1 MQVVKR
7 NGKREDY
14 NCKKIKK
21 AINFACEGLGVNPLE
36 LEAKFDEFLYD
47 GVTTKAIQDNLILH
61 AKNLASPLD
70 DEWLLVAGRLATM
83 DRWGIVGCY
92 DKSFSDYFKE
102 QRNNGEWSH
111 DNFDIYTEDE
121 IKLIGTYV
129 VKERDLQHTIASVE
143 TADSKYLAKNE
154 CIQMLFIG
162 NAMLYASVEKTP
174 QSRLLRVKEFYEE
187 LSNLDWSLASPQLMN
202 LRKGLNNASCFILSP
217 DDDLNSIFDA
227 VKDAAQISKN
237 GGGLGWWLGFIRA
250 KGSSLMGTE
259 GGSGGVLPQVKVLND
274 TLVYINQ
281 AGKRKGAGTVALP
294 IWHNDIMDF
303 FDIQTEVGDPRSKSF
318 DIQPQ
323 VCFTDLFMQKLE
335 DDPNQEWITVCPYEV
350 KEKLD
355 IILPN
360 MYNEDFVEAYAKIE
374 KAVEDGVLKV
384 FTKYKVIDLWRKY
397 LQVFF
402 EKGRPYATFVCKI
415 NRDNPNKHDGFI
427 YCGNLCVAPET
438 EILTRNGYQVISE
451 LEGQEVEVWN
461 GEEWSKTTVVK
472 TSPLESVVSVDTDD
486 GATIDCTKYHK
497 WYVVKRDKSG
507 KLRGM
512 IEKRTHE
519 LQAGDELIKS
529 EGYDTVLHGYAR
541 LDFPYESGFVT
552 GDGCE
557 RGRTDNK
564 GLELTLYK
572 QSNKFFLKD
581 VLKGYSSST
590 NLDGNMVFRWKYGTL
605 LGKYNIPDSS
615 FVLQDRLEW
624 LAGLL
629 DADGSALKDGESFVL
644 NTSKKDFAQKMK
656 LFLQEIG
663 VDCTCGLYSNSK
675 TTAFSKKTSNDYQEI
690 PREPLYVVRVHA
702 KGVTRLLDLGLS
714 CKRLDLVKSEKSRS
728 TSSKF
733 VKIVSVSDFG
743 RETPVF
749 CFTEPKRHMGM
760 FNGILTGQCQ
770 ESFSNTKPDVYH
782 HTCSLASLVVG
793 RIAVN
798 ELSDKASS
806 LTRLLNNGMM
816 ITKAPVVESE
826 NHLRDYRTIGVGI
839 QGLADILAREWKTYE
854 DLDFITEVC
863 ERIQYGCVRES
874 IQMAREYSPYPKFKG
889 SRWDVGDIFDEY
901 HKNSVC
907 HDLDWLELKQL
918 CKQHGIYNSQLTSP
932 APNTSTSLFM
942 MASAGFM
949 PHYAEYFYEDNK
961 DGKTPVSSMYGK
973 DNPIFYANSIGYF
986 KQYELTKAVGAGQKF
1001 VDTGISAEYVLDR
1014 NIHEVTAKDVSMLV
1028 KEAWKNGNKT
1038 VYYLRTIKVGEQLV
1052 KTDELCSSC
1061 SG

>member
-1 MQVVKR
+1 MKVIKR
-7 NGKREDY
+7 NGKAEEY

-21 AINFACEGLGVNPLE
+21 AINFACDGLSVNPLK
-36 LEAKFDEFLYD
+36 LEAKFDESLFD

-61 AKNLASPLD
+61 AKNLSTPTD
-70 DEWLLVAGRLATM
+70 DEWLLVSGRLATM

-92 DKSFSDYFKE
+92 DKPFINYFE
-102 QRNNGEWSH
+102 DQRNNGEWSH
-111 DNFDIYTEDE
+111 DNFDIYTKEE
-121 IKLIGTYV
+121 VELIGTFV

-143 TADSKYLAKNE
+143 TAESKYLAKNE

-202 LRKGLNNASCFILSP
+202 LRKGLNNASCFILAP

-227 VKDAAQISKN
+227 FKDAAQISKN
-237 GGGLGWWLGFIRA
+237 GGGLGWYLGFIRA
-250 KGSSLMGTE
+250 KGSSLMGTD

-323 VCFTDLFMQKLE
+323 ICFMDLFMQKLE
-335 DDPNQEWITVCPYEV
+335 DNPQQEWVTVCPHEV
-350 KEKLD
+350 KEKLG
-355 IILPN
+355 IVLPN
-360 MYNEDFVEAYAKIE
+360 MYNEDFVEAYSEIE
-374 KAVEDGVLKV
+374 KAVENGVLKV

-402 EKGRPYATFVCKI
+402 EKGRPYAGFMCKV

-427 YCGNLCVAPET
+427 YCLNLCV
-438 EILTRNGYQVISE
+438 
-451 LEGQEVEVWN
+451 
-461 GEEWSKTTVVK
+461 
-472 TSPLESVVSVDTDD
+472 
-486 GATIDCTKYHK
+486 
-497 WYVVKRDKSG
+497 
-507 KLRGM
+507 
-512 IEKRTHE
+512 
-519 LQAGDELIKS
+519 
-529 EGYDTVLHGYAR
+529 
-541 LDFPYESGFVT
+541 
-552 GDGCE
+552 
-557 RGRTDNK
+557 
-564 GLELTLYK
+564 
-572 QSNKFFLKD
+572 
-581 VLKGYSSST
+581 
-590 NLDGNMVFRWKYGTL
+590 
-605 LGKYNIPDSS
+605 
-615 FVLQDRLEW
+615 
-624 LAGLL
+624 
-629 DADGSALKDGESFVL
+629 
-644 NTSKKDFAQKMK
+644 
-656 LFLQEIG
+656 
-663 VDCTCGLYSNSK
+663 
-675 TTAFSKKTSNDYQEI
+675 
-690 PREPLYVVRVHA
+690 
-702 KGVTRLLDLGLS
+702 
-714 CKRLDLVKSEKSRS
+714 
-728 TSSKF
+728 
-733 VKIVSVSDFG
+733 
-743 RETPVF
+743 
-749 CFTEPKRHMGM
+749 
-760 FNGILTGQCQ
+760 

-793 RIAVN
+793 RIVVN
-798 ELSDKASS
+798 ELSNKASS

-839 QGLADILAREWKTYE
+839 QGLADILAREWKSYE

-874 IQMAREYSPYPKFKG
+874 IQMAKEYSPYPKFKG

-907 HDLDWLELKQL
+907 PDLDWLEQKQL
-918 CKQHGIYNSQLTSP
+918 CKQYGIYNSQLTSP

-973 DNPIFYANSIGYF
+973 YNPIFYANSVGYF
-986 KQYELTKAVGAGQKF
+986 KQHELTKAVGAGQKF

-1028 KEAWKNGNKT
+1028 KEAWKNGTKA

>member
-1 MQVVKR
+1 MKVIKR
-7 NGKREDY
+7 NGKAEEY

-21 AINFACEGLGVNPLE
+21 AINFACDGLSVNPLK
-36 LEAKFDEFLYD
+36 LEAKFDESLFD

-61 AKNLASPLD
+61 AKNLSTPTD
-70 DEWLLVAGRLATM
+70 DEWLLVSGRLATM

-92 DKSFSDYFKE
+92 DKPFINYFEE

-111 DNFDIYTEDE
+111 DNFDIYTKEE
-121 IKLIGTYV
+121 VELIGTFF

-143 TADSKYLAKNE
+143 TAESKYLAKNE

-162 NAMLYASVEKTP
+162 NAMLYASVEKTS
-174 QSRLLRVKEFYEE
+174 QARLLRVKEFYEE

-202 LRKGLNNASCFILSP
+202 LRKGLNNASCFILAP

-227 VKDAAQISKN
+227 FKDAAQISKN
-237 GGGLGWWLGFIRA
+237 GGGLGWYLGFIRA
-250 KGSSLMGTE
+250 KGSSLMGTD

-323 VCFTDLFMQKLE
+323 VCFMDLFMQKLE
-335 DDPNQEWITVCPYEV
+335 DNPQQEWITVCPHEV
-350 KEKLD
+350 KEKLG
-355 IILPN
+355 ITLPN
-360 MYNEDFVEAYAKIE
+360 MYNEDFVEAYSEIE

-402 EKGRPYATFVCKI
+402 EKGRPYAGFMCKV

-427 YCGNLCVAPET
+427 YCLNLCV
-438 EILTRNGYQVISE
+438 
-451 LEGQEVEVWN
+451 
-461 GEEWSKTTVVK
+461 
-472 TSPLESVVSVDTDD
+472 
-486 GATIDCTKYHK
+486 
-497 WYVVKRDKSG
+497 
-507 KLRGM
+507 
-512 IEKRTHE
+512 
-519 LQAGDELIKS
+519 
-529 EGYDTVLHGYAR
+529 
-541 LDFPYESGFVT
+541 
-552 GDGCE
+552 
-557 RGRTDNK
+557 
-564 GLELTLYK
+564 
-572 QSNKFFLKD
+572 
-581 VLKGYSSST
+581 
-590 NLDGNMVFRWKYGTL
+590 
-605 LGKYNIPDSS
+605 
-615 FVLQDRLEW
+615 
-624 LAGLL
+624 
-629 DADGSALKDGESFVL
+629 
-644 NTSKKDFAQKMK
+644 
-656 LFLQEIG
+656 
-663 VDCTCGLYSNSK
+663 
-675 TTAFSKKTSNDYQEI
+675 
-690 PREPLYVVRVHA
+690 
-702 KGVTRLLDLGLS
+702 
-714 CKRLDLVKSEKSRS
+714 
-728 TSSKF
+728 
-733 VKIVSVSDFG
+733 
-743 RETPVF
+743 
-749 CFTEPKRHMGM
+749 
-760 FNGILTGQCQ
+760 

-798 ELSDKASS
+798 ELSNKASS

-839 QGLADILAREWKTYE
+839 QGLADILAREWKSYE

-874 IQMAREYSPYPKFKG
+874 IQMAKEYSPYPKFKG

-901 HKNSVC
+901 HKNSIC
-907 HDLDWLELKQL
+907 PDLDWLEQKQL
-918 CKQHGIYNSQLTSP
+918 CKQYGIYNSQLTSP

-973 DNPIFYANSIGYF
+973 DNPIFYANSVGYF
-986 KQYELTKAVGAGQKF
+986 KQHELTKAVGAGQKF

-1028 KEAWKNGNKT
+1028 KEAWKNSTKA

>member
-1 MQVVKR
+1 MKVIKR
-7 NGKREDY
+7 NGKAEEY

-21 AINFACEGLGVNPLE
+21 AINFACDGLSVNPLK
-36 LEAKFDEFLYD
+36 LEAKFDESLFD

-61 AKNLASPLD
+61 AKNLSTPTD
-70 DEWLLVAGRLATM
+70 DEWLLVSGRLATM

-92 DKSFSDYFKE
+92 DKPFINYFEE

-111 DNFDIYTEDE
+111 DNFDTYTKEE
-121 IKLIGTYV
+121 VELIGTFV

-143 TADSKYLAKNE
+143 TAESKYLAKNE

-174 QSRLLRVKEFYEE
+174 QARLLRVKEFYEE

-202 LRKGLNNASCFILSP
+202 LRKGLNNASCFILAP
-217 DDDLNSIFDA
+217 DDDLNSIYDA
-227 VKDAAQISKN
+227 FKDAAQISKN
-237 GGGLGWWLGFIRA
+237 GGGLGWYLGFIRA
-250 KGSSLMGTE
+250 KGSSLMGTD

-323 VCFTDLFMQKLE
+323 VCFIDLFMQKLE
-335 DDPNQEWITVCPYEV
+335 DNPQQEWITVCPHEV
-350 KEKLD
+350 KEKLG
-355 IILPN
+355 IVLPN
-360 MYNEDFVEAYAKIE
+360 MYNEDFVEAYSEIE
-374 KAVEDGVLKV
+374 KAVEGGVLKV

-402 EKGRPYATFVCKI
+402 EKGRPYAGFMCKV

-427 YCGNLCVAPET
+427 YCLNLCV
-438 EILTRNGYQVISE
+438 
-451 LEGQEVEVWN
+451 
-461 GEEWSKTTVVK
+461 
-472 TSPLESVVSVDTDD
+472 
-486 GATIDCTKYHK
+486 
-497 WYVVKRDKSG
+497 
-507 KLRGM
+507 
-512 IEKRTHE
+512 
-519 LQAGDELIKS
+519 
-529 EGYDTVLHGYAR
+529 
-541 LDFPYESGFVT
+541 
-552 GDGCE
+552 
-557 RGRTDNK
+557 
-564 GLELTLYK
+564 
-572 QSNKFFLKD
+572 
-581 VLKGYSSST
+581 
-590 NLDGNMVFRWKYGTL
+590 
-605 LGKYNIPDSS
+605 
-615 FVLQDRLEW
+615 
-624 LAGLL
+624 
-629 DADGSALKDGESFVL
+629 
-644 NTSKKDFAQKMK
+644 
-656 LFLQEIG
+656 
-663 VDCTCGLYSNSK
+663 
-675 TTAFSKKTSNDYQEI
+675 
-690 PREPLYVVRVHA
+690 
-702 KGVTRLLDLGLS
+702 
-714 CKRLDLVKSEKSRS
+714 
-728 TSSKF
+728 
-733 VKIVSVSDFG
+733 
-743 RETPVF
+743 
-749 CFTEPKRHMGM
+749 
-760 FNGILTGQCQ
+760 

-798 ELSDKASS
+798 ELSNKASS

-839 QGLADILAREWKTYE
+839 QGLADILAREWKSYE

-874 IQMAREYSPYPKFKG
+874 IQMAKEYSPYPKFKG

-907 HDLDWLELKQL
+907 PDLDWLEQKQL
-918 CKQHGIYNSQLTSP
+918 CKQYGIYNSQLTSP

-973 DNPIFYANSIGYF
+973 DNPIFYANSVGYF
-986 KQYELTKAVGAGQKF
+986 KQHELTKVVGAGQKF

-1028 KEAWKNGNKT
+1028 KEAWKNGTKA

>member
-1 MQVVKR
+1 MKVIKR
-7 NGKREDY
+7 NGKAEEY

-21 AINFACEGLGVNPLE
+21 AINFACDGLSVNPLK
-36 LEAKFDEFLYD
+36 LEAKFDESLFD

-61 AKNLASPLD
+61 AKNLSTPMD
-70 DEWLLVAGRLATM
+70 DEWLLVSGRLATM

-92 DKSFSDYFKE
+92 DKPFINYFE
-102 QRNNGEWSH
+102 DQRNNGEWSH
-111 DNFDIYTEDE
+111 DNFDIYTKEE
-121 IKLIGTYV
+121 VELIGTFV

-143 TADSKYLAKNE
+143 TAESKYLAKNE

-174 QSRLLRVKEFYEE
+174 QARLLRVKEFYEE

-202 LRKGLNNASCFILSP
+202 LRKGLNNASCFILAP

-227 VKDAAQISKN
+227 FKDAAQISKN
-237 GGGLGWWLGFIRA
+237 GGGLGWYLGFIRA
-250 KGSSLMGTE
+250 KGSSLMGTD

-323 VCFTDLFMQKLE
+323 VCFMDLFMQKLE
-335 DDPNQEWITVCPYEV
+335 DNPQQEWITVCPHEV
-350 KEKLD
+350 KEKLG
-355 IILPN
+355 IVLPN
-360 MYNEDFVEAYAKIE
+360 MYNEDFVEAYSEIE
-374 KAVEDGVLKV
+374 KAVEGGVLKV

-402 EKGRPYATFVCKI
+402 EKGRPYAGFMCKV

-427 YCGNLCVAPET
+427 YCLNLCV
-438 EILTRNGYQVISE
+438 
-451 LEGQEVEVWN
+451 
-461 GEEWSKTTVVK
+461 
-472 TSPLESVVSVDTDD
+472 
-486 GATIDCTKYHK
+486 
-497 WYVVKRDKSG
+497 
-507 KLRGM
+507 
-512 IEKRTHE
+512 
-519 LQAGDELIKS
+519 
-529 EGYDTVLHGYAR
+529 
-541 LDFPYESGFVT
+541 
-552 GDGCE
+552 
-557 RGRTDNK
+557 
-564 GLELTLYK
+564 
-572 QSNKFFLKD
+572 
-581 VLKGYSSST
+581 
-590 NLDGNMVFRWKYGTL
+590 
-605 LGKYNIPDSS
+605 
-615 FVLQDRLEW
+615 
-624 LAGLL
+624 
-629 DADGSALKDGESFVL
+629 
-644 NTSKKDFAQKMK
+644 
-656 LFLQEIG
+656 
-663 VDCTCGLYSNSK
+663 
-675 TTAFSKKTSNDYQEI
+675 
-690 PREPLYVVRVHA
+690 
-702 KGVTRLLDLGLS
+702 
-714 CKRLDLVKSEKSRS
+714 
-728 TSSKF
+728 
-733 VKIVSVSDFG
+733 
-743 RETPVF
+743 
-749 CFTEPKRHMGM
+749 
-760 FNGILTGQCQ
+760 

-798 ELSDKASS
+798 ELSNKASS

-839 QGLADILAREWKTYE
+839 QGLADILAREWKSYE

-874 IQMAREYSPYPKFKG
+874 IQMAKEYSPYPKFKG

-901 HKNSVC
+901 HKNSIC
-907 HDLDWLELKQL
+907 PDLDWLEQKQL
-918 CKQHGIYNSQLTSP
+918 CKQYGIYNSQLTSP
-932 APNTSTSLFM
+932 APNTRTSLFM

-986 KQYELTKAVGAGQKF
+986 KQHKLTKAVGAGQKF

-1028 KEAWKNGNKT
+1028 KEAWKNSTKA

>member
-1 MQVVKR
+1 MKVIKR
-7 NGKREDY
+7 NGKAEEY

-21 AINFACEGLGVNPLE
+21 AINFACEGLSVNPLK
-36 LEAKFDEFLYD
+36 LEAKFDESLFD

-61 AKNLASPLD
+61 AKNLSTPTD
-70 DEWLLVAGRLATM
+70 DEWLLVSGRLATM
-83 DRWGIVGCY
+83 DGWGIVGCY
-92 DKSFSDYFKE
+92 DKPFINYFEE

-111 DNFDIYTEDE
+111 KNFDIYTKEE
-121 IKLIGTYV
+121 VELIGTFI

-143 TADSKYLAKNE
+143 TAESKYLAKNE

-187 LSNLDWSLASPQLMN
+187 LSNLEWSLASPQLMN
-202 LRKGLNNASCFILSP
+202 LRKGLNNASCFILAP
-217 DDDLNSIFDA
+217 DDDLNSIYDA
-227 VKDAAQISKN
+227 FKDAAQISKN
-237 GGGLGWWLGFIRA
+237 GGGLGWYLGFIRA
-250 KGSSLMGTE
+250 KGSSLMGTD

-335 DDPNQEWITVCPYEV
+335 DNPQQEWITVCPHEV
-350 KEKLD
+350 KEKLG
-355 IILPN
+355 IVLPN
-360 MYNEDFVEAYAKIE
+360 MYNEDFVEAYSGIE

-402 EKGRPYATFVCKI
+402 EKGRPYAGFMCKV

-427 YCGNLCVAPET
+427 YCLNLCV
-438 EILTRNGYQVISE
+438 
-451 LEGQEVEVWN
+451 
-461 GEEWSKTTVVK
+461 
-472 TSPLESVVSVDTDD
+472 
-486 GATIDCTKYHK
+486 
-497 WYVVKRDKSG
+497 
-507 KLRGM
+507 
-512 IEKRTHE
+512 
-519 LQAGDELIKS
+519 
-529 EGYDTVLHGYAR
+529 
-541 LDFPYESGFVT
+541 
-552 GDGCE
+552 
-557 RGRTDNK
+557 
-564 GLELTLYK
+564 
-572 QSNKFFLKD
+572 
-581 VLKGYSSST
+581 
-590 NLDGNMVFRWKYGTL
+590 
-605 LGKYNIPDSS
+605 
-615 FVLQDRLEW
+615 
-624 LAGLL
+624 
-629 DADGSALKDGESFVL
+629 
-644 NTSKKDFAQKMK
+644 
-656 LFLQEIG
+656 
-663 VDCTCGLYSNSK
+663 
-675 TTAFSKKTSNDYQEI
+675 
-690 PREPLYVVRVHA
+690 
-702 KGVTRLLDLGLS
+702 
-714 CKRLDLVKSEKSRS
+714 
-728 TSSKF
+728 
-733 VKIVSVSDFG
+733 
-743 RETPVF
+743 
-749 CFTEPKRHMGM
+749 
-760 FNGILTGQCQ
+760 

-798 ELSDKASS
+798 ELSNKASS
-806 LTRLLNNGMM
+806 LARLLNNGMM

-839 QGLADILAREWKTYE
+839 QGLADILAREWKSYE

-874 IQMAREYSPYPKFKG
+874 IQMAKEYSPYPKFKG

-907 HDLDWLELKQL
+907 PDLDWLEQKQL
-918 CKQHGIYNSQLTSP
+918 CKQYGIYNSQLTSP

-973 DNPIFYANSIGYF
+973 DNPIFYANSVGYF
-986 KQYELTKAVGAGQKF
+986 KQHELTKAVGAGQKF

-1028 KEAWKNGNKT
+1028 KEAWKNGTKA

>member
-1 MQVVKR
+1 MKVIKR
-7 NGKREDY
+7 NGKAEEY

-21 AINFACEGLGVNPLE
+21 AINFACDGLSVNPLK
-36 LEAKFDEFLYD
+36 LEAKFDESLFD

-61 AKNLASPLD
+61 AKNLSTPTD
-70 DEWLLVAGRLATM
+70 DEWLLVSGRLATM

-92 DKSFSDYFKE
+92 DKPFINYFEK

-111 DNFDIYTEDE
+111 DNFDIYTKEE
-121 IKLIGTYV
+121 VEFIGTFV

-143 TADSKYLAKNE
+143 TAESKYLAKNE

-174 QSRLLRVKEFYEE
+174 QARLLRVKEFYEE
-187 LSNLDWSLASPQLMN
+187 LSNLEWSLASPQLMN
-202 LRKGLNNASCFILSP
+202 LRKGLNNASCFILAP
-217 DDDLNSIFDA
+217 DDDLNSIYDA
-227 VKDAAQISKN
+227 FKDAAQISKN
-237 GGGLGWWLGFIRA
+237 GGGLGWYLGFIRA
-250 KGSSLMGTE
+250 KGSSLMGTD

-335 DDPNQEWITVCPYEV
+335 DNPQQEWITVCPYEV
-350 KEKLD
+350 KENLD
-355 IILPN
+355 IVLPN
-360 MYNEDFVEAYAKIE
+360 MYNEDFVEAYGKIE
-374 KAVEDGVLKV
+374 KAVEDGILKV

-402 EKGRPYATFVCKI
+402 EKGRPYAGFICKV

-427 YCGNLCVAPET
+427 YCLNLCV
-438 EILTRNGYQVISE
+438 
-451 LEGQEVEVWN
+451 
-461 GEEWSKTTVVK
+461 
-472 TSPLESVVSVDTDD
+472 
-486 GATIDCTKYHK
+486 
-497 WYVVKRDKSG
+497 
-507 KLRGM
+507 
-512 IEKRTHE
+512 
-519 LQAGDELIKS
+519 
-529 EGYDTVLHGYAR
+529 
-541 LDFPYESGFVT
+541 
-552 GDGCE
+552 
-557 RGRTDNK
+557 
-564 GLELTLYK
+564 
-572 QSNKFFLKD
+572 
-581 VLKGYSSST
+581 
-590 NLDGNMVFRWKYGTL
+590 
-605 LGKYNIPDSS
+605 
-615 FVLQDRLEW
+615 
-624 LAGLL
+624 
-629 DADGSALKDGESFVL
+629 
-644 NTSKKDFAQKMK
+644 
-656 LFLQEIG
+656 
-663 VDCTCGLYSNSK
+663 
-675 TTAFSKKTSNDYQEI
+675 
-690 PREPLYVVRVHA
+690 
-702 KGVTRLLDLGLS
+702 
-714 CKRLDLVKSEKSRS
+714 
-728 TSSKF
+728 
-733 VKIVSVSDFG
+733 
-743 RETPVF
+743 
-749 CFTEPKRHMGM
+749 
-760 FNGILTGQCQ
+760 

-798 ELSDKASS
+798 ELSNKTSS

-839 QGLADILAREWKTYE
+839 QGLADILAREWKSYE

-874 IQMAREYSPYPKFKG
+874 IQMAKEYSPYPKFKG

-907 HDLDWLELKQL
+907 PDLDWLEQKQL
-918 CKQHGIYNSQLTSP
+918 CKQSGIYNSQLTSP

-973 DNPIFYANSIGYF
+973 DNPIFYANSVGYF
-986 KQYELTKAVGAGQKF
+986 KQHELTKAVGAGQKF

-1014 NIHEVTAKDVSMLV
+1014 NLHNVTAKDVSMLV
-1028 KEAWKNGNKT
+1028 KQAWKNGNKA
-1038 VYYLRTIKVGEQLV
+1038 VYYLRTVKLGEQLV

-1061 SG
+1061 AG

>member
-1 MQVVKR
+1 MKVIKR
-7 NGKREDY
+7 NGKAEEY

-21 AINFACEGLGVNPLE
+21 AINFACDGLSVNPLK
-36 LEAKFDEFLYD
+36 LEARFDESLFD

-61 AKNLASPLD
+61 AKNLSTPTD
-70 DEWLLVAGRLATM
+70 DGWLLVSGRLATM

-92 DKSFSDYFKE
+92 DKPFINYFEE

-111 DNFDIYTEDE
+111 DNFDIYTKEE
-121 IKLIGTYV
+121 VELIGTFV

-143 TADSKYLAKNE
+143 TAESKYLAKNE

-174 QSRLLRVKEFYEE
+174 QARLLRVKEFYEE

-202 LRKGLNNASCFILSP
+202 LRKGLNNASCFILAP

-227 VKDAAQISKN
+227 FKDAAQISKN
-237 GGGLGWWLGFIRA
+237 GGGLGWYLGFIRA
-250 KGSSLMGTE
+250 KGSSLMGTD

-323 VCFTDLFMQKLE
+323 VCFNDLFMQKLE
-335 DDPNQEWITVCPYEV
+335 DDPQQEWITVCPHEV
-350 KEKLD
+350 KEKLG
-355 IILPN
+355 IVLPN
-360 MYNEDFVEAYAKIE
+360 MYNEDFVEAYSEIE

-402 EKGRPYATFVCKI
+402 EKGRPYAGFMCKV

-427 YCGNLCVAPET
+427 YCLNLCV
-438 EILTRNGYQVISE
+438 
-451 LEGQEVEVWN
+451 
-461 GEEWSKTTVVK
+461 
-472 TSPLESVVSVDTDD
+472 
-486 GATIDCTKYHK
+486 
-497 WYVVKRDKSG
+497 
-507 KLRGM
+507 
-512 IEKRTHE
+512 
-519 LQAGDELIKS
+519 
-529 EGYDTVLHGYAR
+529 
-541 LDFPYESGFVT
+541 
-552 GDGCE
+552 
-557 RGRTDNK
+557 
-564 GLELTLYK
+564 
-572 QSNKFFLKD
+572 
-581 VLKGYSSST
+581 
-590 NLDGNMVFRWKYGTL
+590 
-605 LGKYNIPDSS
+605 
-615 FVLQDRLEW
+615 
-624 LAGLL
+624 
-629 DADGSALKDGESFVL
+629 
-644 NTSKKDFAQKMK
+644 
-656 LFLQEIG
+656 
-663 VDCTCGLYSNSK
+663 
-675 TTAFSKKTSNDYQEI
+675 
-690 PREPLYVVRVHA
+690 
-702 KGVTRLLDLGLS
+702 
-714 CKRLDLVKSEKSRS
+714 
-728 TSSKF
+728 
-733 VKIVSVSDFG
+733 
-743 RETPVF
+743 
-749 CFTEPKRHMGM
+749 
-760 FNGILTGQCQ
+760 

-798 ELSDKASS
+798 ELSNKASS

-839 QGLADILAREWKTYE
+839 QGLADILAREWKYYE

-874 IQMAREYSPYPKFKG
+874 IQMAKEYSPYPKFKG

-907 HDLDWLELKQL
+907 PDLDWLEQKQL
-918 CKQHGIYNSQLTSP
+918 CKQYGIYNSQLTSP

-973 DNPIFYANSIGYF
+973 DNPIFYANSVGYF
-986 KQYELTKAVGAGQKF
+986 KQHELTKAVGAGQKF

-1028 KEAWKNGNKT
+1028 KEAWKNGTKA

>member
-1 MQVVKR
+1 MKVIKR
-7 NGKREDY
+7 NGKAEEY

-21 AINFACEGLGVNPLE
+21 AINFACDGLSVNPLK
-36 LEAKFDEFLYD
+36 LEAKFDESLFD

-61 AKNLASPLD
+61 AKNLSTPTD
-70 DEWLLVAGRLATM
+70 DEWLLVSGRLATM

-92 DKSFSDYFKE
+92 DKPFINYFEE
-102 QRNNGEWSH
+102 QRNNCEWSH
-111 DNFDIYTEDE
+111 DNFDIYTKEE
-121 IKLIGTYV
+121 VELIGTFV

-143 TADSKYLAKNE
+143 TAESKYLAKNE

-162 NAMLYASVEKTP
+162 NAMLYASVEKTS
-174 QSRLLRVKEFYEE
+174 QARLLRVKEFYEE

-202 LRKGLNNASCFILSP
+202 LRKGLNNASCFILAP

-227 VKDAAQISKN
+227 FKDAAQISKN
-237 GGGLGWWLGFIRA
+237 GGGLGWYLGFIRA
-250 KGSSLMGTE
+250 KGSSLMGTD

-323 VCFTDLFMQKLE
+323 VCFNDLFMQKLE
-335 DDPNQEWITVCPYEV
+335 DNPQQEWITVCPHEV
-350 KEKLD
+350 KEKLG
-355 IILPN
+355 IVLPN
-360 MYNEDFVEAYAKIE
+360 MYNEDFVEAYSEIE
-374 KAVEDGVLKV
+374 KAVEGGVLKV

-402 EKGRPYATFVCKI
+402 EKGRPYAGFMCKV

-427 YCGNLCVAPET
+427 YCLNLCV
-438 EILTRNGYQVISE
+438 
-451 LEGQEVEVWN
+451 
-461 GEEWSKTTVVK
+461 
-472 TSPLESVVSVDTDD
+472 
-486 GATIDCTKYHK
+486 
-497 WYVVKRDKSG
+497 
-507 KLRGM
+507 
-512 IEKRTHE
+512 
-519 LQAGDELIKS
+519 
-529 EGYDTVLHGYAR
+529 
-541 LDFPYESGFVT
+541 
-552 GDGCE
+552 
-557 RGRTDNK
+557 
-564 GLELTLYK
+564 
-572 QSNKFFLKD
+572 
-581 VLKGYSSST
+581 
-590 NLDGNMVFRWKYGTL
+590 
-605 LGKYNIPDSS
+605 
-615 FVLQDRLEW
+615 
-624 LAGLL
+624 
-629 DADGSALKDGESFVL
+629 
-644 NTSKKDFAQKMK
+644 
-656 LFLQEIG
+656 
-663 VDCTCGLYSNSK
+663 
-675 TTAFSKKTSNDYQEI
+675 
-690 PREPLYVVRVHA
+690 
-702 KGVTRLLDLGLS
+702 
-714 CKRLDLVKSEKSRS
+714 
-728 TSSKF
+728 
-733 VKIVSVSDFG
+733 
-743 RETPVF
+743 
-749 CFTEPKRHMGM
+749 
-760 FNGILTGQCQ
+760 

-798 ELSDKASS
+798 ELSNKASS

-839 QGLADILAREWKTYE
+839 QGLADILAREWKSYE

-874 IQMAREYSPYPKFKG
+874 IQMAKEYSPYPKFKG

-907 HDLDWLELKQL
+907 PDLDWLEQKQL
-918 CKQHGIYNSQLTSP
+918 CKQYGIYNSQLTSP

-973 DNPIFYANSIGYF
+973 DNPIFYANSVGYF
-986 KQYELTKAVGAGQKF
+986 KQHELTKAVGAGQKF

-1028 KEAWKNGNKT
+1028 KEAWKNGTKA

>member
-1 MQVVKR
+1 MKVIKR
-7 NGKREDY
+7 NGKAEEY

-21 AINFACEGLGVNPLE
+21 AINFACDGLSVNPLK
-36 LEAKFDEFLYD
+36 LEAKFDESLFD

-61 AKNLASPLD
+61 AKNLSTPTD
-70 DEWLLVAGRLATM
+70 DEWLLVSGRLATM

-92 DKSFSDYFKE
+92 DKPFINYFEE

-111 DNFDIYTEDE
+111 DNFDIYTKEE
-121 IKLIGTYV
+121 VELIGTFF

-143 TADSKYLAKNE
+143 TAESKYLAKNE

-174 QSRLLRVKEFYEE
+174 QARLLRVKEFYEE

-202 LRKGLNNASCFILSP
+202 LRKGLNNASCFILAP

-227 VKDAAQISKN
+227 FKDAAQISKN
-237 GGGLGWWLGFIRA
+237 GGGLGWYLGFIRA
-250 KGSSLMGTE
+250 KGSSLMGTD

-323 VCFTDLFMQKLE
+323 VCFMDLFMQKLE
-335 DDPNQEWITVCPYEV
+335 DNPQQEWITVCPHEV
-350 KEKLD
+350 KEKLG
-355 IILPN
+355 ITLPN
-360 MYNEDFVEAYAKIE
+360 MYNEDFVEAYSEIE

-402 EKGRPYATFVCKI
+402 EKGRPYAGFMCKV

-427 YCGNLCVAPET
+427 YCLNLCV
-438 EILTRNGYQVISE
+438 
-451 LEGQEVEVWN
+451 
-461 GEEWSKTTVVK
+461 
-472 TSPLESVVSVDTDD
+472 
-486 GATIDCTKYHK
+486 
-497 WYVVKRDKSG
+497 
-507 KLRGM
+507 
-512 IEKRTHE
+512 
-519 LQAGDELIKS
+519 
-529 EGYDTVLHGYAR
+529 
-541 LDFPYESGFVT
+541 
-552 GDGCE
+552 
-557 RGRTDNK
+557 
-564 GLELTLYK
+564 
-572 QSNKFFLKD
+572 
-581 VLKGYSSST
+581 
-590 NLDGNMVFRWKYGTL
+590 
-605 LGKYNIPDSS
+605 
-615 FVLQDRLEW
+615 
-624 LAGLL
+624 
-629 DADGSALKDGESFVL
+629 
-644 NTSKKDFAQKMK
+644 
-656 LFLQEIG
+656 
-663 VDCTCGLYSNSK
+663 
-675 TTAFSKKTSNDYQEI
+675 
-690 PREPLYVVRVHA
+690 
-702 KGVTRLLDLGLS
+702 
-714 CKRLDLVKSEKSRS
+714 
-728 TSSKF
+728 
-733 VKIVSVSDFG
+733 
-743 RETPVF
+743 
-749 CFTEPKRHMGM
+749 
-760 FNGILTGQCQ
+760 

-798 ELSDKASS
+798 ELSNKASS

-839 QGLADILAREWKTYE
+839 QGLADILAREWKSYE

-874 IQMAREYSPYPKFKG
+874 IQMAKEYSPYPKFKG

-907 HDLDWLELKQL
+907 PDLDWLEQKQL
-918 CKQHGIYNSQLTSP
+918 CKQYGIYNSQLTSP

-973 DNPIFYANSIGYF
+973 DNPIFYANSVGYF
-986 KQYELTKAVGAGQKF
+986 KQHELTKAVGAGQKF

-1028 KEAWKNGNKT
+1028 KEAWKNSTKA

-1052 KTDELCSSC
+1052 KTDEICSSC

>member
-21 AINFACEGLGVNPLE
+21 AINFACEGLSVNPLE

-92 DKSFSDYFKE
+92 DKPFSDYFKE
-102 QRNNGEWSH
+102 QRSNGEWSH

-121 IKLIGTYV
+121 IRLVGSYV

-162 NAMLYASVEKTP
+162 NAMLYASVEKT
-174 QSRLLRVKEFYEE
+174 QQARLLRVKEFYEE
-187 LSNLDWSLASPQLMN
+187 LSTLGWSLASPQLMN

-237 GGGLGWWLGFIRA
+237 GGGLGWYLGFIRA
-250 KGSSLMGTE
+250 KGSSLMGTD

-323 VCFTDLFMQKLE
+323 VCFMDLFMQKLE
-335 DDPNQEWITVCPYEV
+335 DNPQQEWITVCPHEV
-350 KEKLD
+350 KEKLG
-355 IILPN
+355 IVLPN
-360 MYNEDFVEAYAKIE
+360 MYNEDFVEAYSEIE
-374 KAVEDGVLKV
+374 KAVEGGVLKV

-402 EKGRPYATFVCKI
+402 EKGRPYAGFMCKV

-427 YCGNLCVAPET
+427 YCLNLCV
-438 EILTRNGYQVISE
+438 
-451 LEGQEVEVWN
+451 
-461 GEEWSKTTVVK
+461 
-472 TSPLESVVSVDTDD
+472 
-486 GATIDCTKYHK
+486 
-497 WYVVKRDKSG
+497 
-507 KLRGM
+507 
-512 IEKRTHE
+512 
-519 LQAGDELIKS
+519 
-529 EGYDTVLHGYAR
+529 
-541 LDFPYESGFVT
+541 
-552 GDGCE
+552 
-557 RGRTDNK
+557 
-564 GLELTLYK
+564 
-572 QSNKFFLKD
+572 
-581 VLKGYSSST
+581 
-590 NLDGNMVFRWKYGTL
+590 
-605 LGKYNIPDSS
+605 
-615 FVLQDRLEW
+615 
-624 LAGLL
+624 
-629 DADGSALKDGESFVL
+629 
-644 NTSKKDFAQKMK
+644 
-656 LFLQEIG
+656 
-663 VDCTCGLYSNSK
+663 
-675 TTAFSKKTSNDYQEI
+675 
-690 PREPLYVVRVHA
+690 
-702 KGVTRLLDLGLS
+702 
-714 CKRLDLVKSEKSRS
+714 
-728 TSSKF
+728 
-733 VKIVSVSDFG
+733 
-743 RETPVF
+743 
-749 CFTEPKRHMGM
+749 
-760 FNGILTGQCQ
+760 

-798 ELSDKASS
+798 ELSNKASS

-839 QGLADILAREWKTYE
+839 QGLADILAREWKSYE

-874 IQMAREYSPYPKFKG
+874 IQMAKEYSPYPKFKG

-907 HDLDWLELKQL
+907 PDLDWLEQKQL
-918 CKQHGIYNSQLTSP
+918 CKQYGIYNSQLTSP

-1028 KEAWKNGNKT
+1028 KDAWKNGNKT

>member
-1 MQVVKR
+1 MKVIKR
-7 NGKREDY
+7 NGKAEEY

-21 AINFACEGLGVNPLE
+21 AINFACDGLSVNPLK
-36 LEAKFDEFLYD
+36 LEAKFDESLFD

-61 AKNLASPLD
+61 AKNLSTPTD
-70 DEWLLVAGRLATM
+70 DEWLLVSGRLATM

-92 DKSFSDYFKE
+92 DKPFINYFEE

-111 DNFDIYTEDE
+111 DNFDIYTKEE
-121 IKLIGTYV
+121 VELIGTFV
-129 VKERDLQHTIASVE
+129 VKERDLQHTVASVE
-143 TADSKYLAKNE
+143 TAESKYLAKNE

-174 QSRLLRVKEFYEE
+174 QARLLRVKEFYEE

-202 LRKGLNNASCFILSP
+202 LRKGLNNASCFILAP

-227 VKDAAQISKN
+227 FKDAAQISKN
-237 GGGLGWWLGFIRA
+237 GGGLGWYLGFIRA
-250 KGSSLMGTE
+250 KGSSLMGTD

-323 VCFTDLFMQKLE
+323 VCFMDLFMQKLE
-335 DDPNQEWITVCPYEV
+335 DNPQQEWITVCPHEV
-350 KEKLD
+350 KEKLG
-355 IILPN
+355 IVLPN
-360 MYNEDFVEAYAKIE
+360 MYNEDFVEAYSEIE
-374 KAVEDGVLKV
+374 KAVEGGVLKV

-402 EKGRPYATFVCKI
+402 EKGRPYAGFMCKV

-427 YCGNLCVAPET
+427 YCLNLCV
-438 EILTRNGYQVISE
+438 
-451 LEGQEVEVWN
+451 
-461 GEEWSKTTVVK
+461 
-472 TSPLESVVSVDTDD
+472 
-486 GATIDCTKYHK
+486 
-497 WYVVKRDKSG
+497 
-507 KLRGM
+507 
-512 IEKRTHE
+512 
-519 LQAGDELIKS
+519 
-529 EGYDTVLHGYAR
+529 
-541 LDFPYESGFVT
+541 
-552 GDGCE
+552 
-557 RGRTDNK
+557 
-564 GLELTLYK
+564 
-572 QSNKFFLKD
+572 
-581 VLKGYSSST
+581 
-590 NLDGNMVFRWKYGTL
+590 
-605 LGKYNIPDSS
+605 
-615 FVLQDRLEW
+615 
-624 LAGLL
+624 
-629 DADGSALKDGESFVL
+629 
-644 NTSKKDFAQKMK
+644 
-656 LFLQEIG
+656 
-663 VDCTCGLYSNSK
+663 
-675 TTAFSKKTSNDYQEI
+675 
-690 PREPLYVVRVHA
+690 
-702 KGVTRLLDLGLS
+702 
-714 CKRLDLVKSEKSRS
+714 
-728 TSSKF
+728 
-733 VKIVSVSDFG
+733 
-743 RETPVF
+743 
-749 CFTEPKRHMGM
+749 
-760 FNGILTGQCQ
+760 

-798 ELSDKASS
+798 ELSNKASS

-839 QGLADILAREWKTYE
+839 QGLADILAREWKSYE

-874 IQMAREYSPYPKFKG
+874 IQMAKEYSPYPKFKG

-907 HDLDWLELKQL
+907 PDLDWLEQKQL
-918 CKQHGIYNSQLTSP
+918 CKQYGIYNSQLTSP

-973 DNPIFYANSIGYF
+973 DNPIFYANSVGYF
-986 KQYELTKAVGAGQKF
+986 KQHELTKAVGAGQKF

-1028 KEAWKNGNKT
+1028 KEAWKNGTKA

>member
-1 MQVVKR
+1 MKVIKR
-7 NGKREDY
+7 NGKAEEY

-21 AINFACEGLGVNPLE
+21 AINFACDGLSVNPLK
-36 LEAKFDEFLYD
+36 LEAKFDESLFD

-61 AKNLASPLD
+61 AKNLSTPTD
-70 DEWLLVAGRLATM
+70 DEWLLVSGRLATM

-92 DKSFSDYFKE
+92 DKPFINYFEE

-111 DNFDIYTEDE
+111 TNFDIYTKEE
-121 IKLIGTYV
+121 VELIGTFV

-143 TADSKYLAKNE
+143 TAESKYLAKNE

-174 QSRLLRVKEFYEE
+174 QARLLRVKEFYEE

-202 LRKGLNNASCFILSP
+202 LRKGLNNASCFILAP

-227 VKDAAQISKN
+227 FKDAAQISKN
-237 GGGLGWWLGFIRA
+237 GGGLGWYLGFIRA
-250 KGSSLMGTE
+250 KGSSLMGTD

-323 VCFTDLFMQKLE
+323 VCFMDLFMQKLE
-335 DDPNQEWITVCPYEV
+335 DNPQQEWITVCPHEV
-350 KEKLD
+350 KEKLG
-355 IILPN
+355 IVLPN
-360 MYNEDFVEAYAKIE
+360 MYNEDFVEAYSEIE
-374 KAVEDGVLKV
+374 KAVENGVLKV

-402 EKGRPYATFVCKI
+402 EKGRPYAGFMCKV

-427 YCGNLCVAPET
+427 YCLNLCV
-438 EILTRNGYQVISE
+438 
-451 LEGQEVEVWN
+451 
-461 GEEWSKTTVVK
+461 
-472 TSPLESVVSVDTDD
+472 
-486 GATIDCTKYHK
+486 
-497 WYVVKRDKSG
+497 
-507 KLRGM
+507 
-512 IEKRTHE
+512 
-519 LQAGDELIKS
+519 
-529 EGYDTVLHGYAR
+529 
-541 LDFPYESGFVT
+541 
-552 GDGCE
+552 
-557 RGRTDNK
+557 
-564 GLELTLYK
+564 
-572 QSNKFFLKD
+572 
-581 VLKGYSSST
+581 
-590 NLDGNMVFRWKYGTL
+590 
-605 LGKYNIPDSS
+605 
-615 FVLQDRLEW
+615 
-624 LAGLL
+624 
-629 DADGSALKDGESFVL
+629 
-644 NTSKKDFAQKMK
+644 
-656 LFLQEIG
+656 
-663 VDCTCGLYSNSK
+663 
-675 TTAFSKKTSNDYQEI
+675 
-690 PREPLYVVRVHA
+690 
-702 KGVTRLLDLGLS
+702 
-714 CKRLDLVKSEKSRS
+714 
-728 TSSKF
+728 
-733 VKIVSVSDFG
+733 
-743 RETPVF
+743 
-749 CFTEPKRHMGM
+749 
-760 FNGILTGQCQ
+760 

-798 ELSDKASS
+798 ELSNKASS

-839 QGLADILAREWKTYE
+839 QGLADILAREWKSYE

-874 IQMAREYSPYPKFKG
+874 IQMAKEYSPYPKFKG

-907 HDLDWLELKQL
+907 PDLDWLEQKQL
-918 CKQHGIYNSQLTSP
+918 CKQYGIYNSQLTSP

-973 DNPIFYANSIGYF
+973 DNPIFYANSVGYF
-986 KQYELTKAVGAGQKF
+986 KQHELTKAVGAGQKF

-1028 KEAWKNGNKT
+1028 KEAWKNGTKA

>member
-1 MQVVKR
+1 MKVIKR
-7 NGKREDY
+7 NGKAEEY

-21 AINFACEGLGVNPLE
+21 AINFACDGLSVNPLK
-36 LEAKFDEFLYD
+36 LEAKFDESLFD
-47 GVTTKAIQDNLILH
+47 GVTTKAIQDNLTLH
-61 AKNLASPLD
+61 AKNLSTPTD
-70 DEWLLVAGRLATM
+70 DEWLLVSGRLATM
-83 DRWGIVGCY
+83 DRWGVVGCY
-92 DKSFSDYFKE
+92 DKPFINYFE
-102 QRNNGEWSH
+102 DQRNNGEWSH
-111 DNFDIYTEDE
+111 KNFDIYTKEE
-121 IKLIGTYV
+121 VELIGTFI

-143 TADSKYLAKNE
+143 TSESKYLAKNE

-174 QSRLLRVKEFYEE
+174 QARLLRVKEFYEE
-187 LSNLDWSLASPQLMN
+187 LSNLEWSLASPQLMN
-202 LRKGLNNASCFILSP
+202 LRKGLNNASCFILAP

-227 VKDAAQISKN
+227 FKDAAQISKN
-237 GGGLGWWLGFIRA
+237 GGGLGWYLGFIRA
-250 KGSSLMGTE
+250 KGSSLMGTD

-323 VCFTDLFMQKLE
+323 VCFMDLFMQKLE
-335 DDPNQEWITVCPYEV
+335 DNPQQEWITVCPHEV
-350 KEKLD
+350 KEKLG
-355 IILPN
+355 IVLPN
-360 MYNEDFVEAYAKIE
+360 MYNEDFVEAYSEIE
-374 KAVEDGVLKV
+374 KAVEGGVLKV

-402 EKGRPYATFVCKI
+402 EKGRPYAGFMCKV

-427 YCGNLCVAPET
+427 YCLNLCV
-438 EILTRNGYQVISE
+438 
-451 LEGQEVEVWN
+451 
-461 GEEWSKTTVVK
+461 
-472 TSPLESVVSVDTDD
+472 
-486 GATIDCTKYHK
+486 
-497 WYVVKRDKSG
+497 
-507 KLRGM
+507 
-512 IEKRTHE
+512 
-519 LQAGDELIKS
+519 
-529 EGYDTVLHGYAR
+529 
-541 LDFPYESGFVT
+541 
-552 GDGCE
+552 
-557 RGRTDNK
+557 
-564 GLELTLYK
+564 
-572 QSNKFFLKD
+572 
-581 VLKGYSSST
+581 
-590 NLDGNMVFRWKYGTL
+590 
-605 LGKYNIPDSS
+605 
-615 FVLQDRLEW
+615 
-624 LAGLL
+624 
-629 DADGSALKDGESFVL
+629 
-644 NTSKKDFAQKMK
+644 
-656 LFLQEIG
+656 
-663 VDCTCGLYSNSK
+663 
-675 TTAFSKKTSNDYQEI
+675 
-690 PREPLYVVRVHA
+690 
-702 KGVTRLLDLGLS
+702 
-714 CKRLDLVKSEKSRS
+714 
-728 TSSKF
+728 
-733 VKIVSVSDFG
+733 
-743 RETPVF
+743 
-749 CFTEPKRHMGM
+749 
-760 FNGILTGQCQ
+760 

-793 RIAVN
+793 RVAVN
-798 ELSDKASS
+798 ELSNKASS

-839 QGLADILAREWKTYE
+839 QGLADILAREWKSYE

-874 IQMAREYSPYPKFKG
+874 IQMAKEYSPYPKFKG

-907 HDLDWLELKQL
+907 PDLDWLEQKQL
-918 CKQHGIYNSQLTSP
+918 CKQYGIYNSQLTSP

-973 DNPIFYANSIGYF
+973 DNPIFYANSVGYF
-986 KQYELTKAVGAGQKF
+986 KQHELTKAVGAGQKF

-1028 KEAWKNGNKT
+1028 KEAWKNGTKA

>member
-1 MQVVKR
+1 MKVIKR
-7 NGKREDY
+7 NGKAEEY

-21 AINFACEGLGVNPLE
+21 AINFACDGLSVNPLK
-36 LEAKFDEFLYD
+36 LEAKFDESLFD

-61 AKNLASPLD
+61 AKNLSTPTD
-70 DEWLLVAGRLATM
+70 DEWLLVSGRLATM

-92 DKSFSDYFKE
+92 DKPFINYFEE

-111 DNFDIYTEDE
+111 DNFDIYTKEE
-121 IKLIGTYV
+121 VELIGTFV

-143 TADSKYLAKNE
+143 TAESKYLAKNE

-174 QSRLLRVKEFYEE
+174 QARLLRVKEFYEE

-202 LRKGLNNASCFILSP
+202 LRKGLNNASCFILAP

-227 VKDAAQISKN
+227 FKDAAQISKN
-237 GGGLGWWLGFIRA
+237 GGGLGWYLGFIRA
-250 KGSSLMGTE
+250 KGSCLMGTD

-335 DDPNQEWITVCPYEV
+335 DNPQQEWITVCPHEV
-350 KEKLD
+350 KEKLG
-355 IILPN
+355 IVLPN
-360 MYNEDFVEAYAKIE
+360 MYNEDFVEAYSEIE
-374 KAVEDGVLKV
+374 EAVENGVLKV

-402 EKGRPYATFVCKI
+402 EKGRPYAGFMCKV

-427 YCGNLCVAPET
+427 YCLNLCV
-438 EILTRNGYQVISE
+438 
-451 LEGQEVEVWN
+451 
-461 GEEWSKTTVVK
+461 
-472 TSPLESVVSVDTDD
+472 
-486 GATIDCTKYHK
+486 
-497 WYVVKRDKSG
+497 
-507 KLRGM
+507 
-512 IEKRTHE
+512 
-519 LQAGDELIKS
+519 
-529 EGYDTVLHGYAR
+529 
-541 LDFPYESGFVT
+541 
-552 GDGCE
+552 
-557 RGRTDNK
+557 
-564 GLELTLYK
+564 
-572 QSNKFFLKD
+572 
-581 VLKGYSSST
+581 
-590 NLDGNMVFRWKYGTL
+590 
-605 LGKYNIPDSS
+605 
-615 FVLQDRLEW
+615 
-624 LAGLL
+624 
-629 DADGSALKDGESFVL
+629 
-644 NTSKKDFAQKMK
+644 
-656 LFLQEIG
+656 
-663 VDCTCGLYSNSK
+663 
-675 TTAFSKKTSNDYQEI
+675 
-690 PREPLYVVRVHA
+690 
-702 KGVTRLLDLGLS
+702 
-714 CKRLDLVKSEKSRS
+714 
-728 TSSKF
+728 
-733 VKIVSVSDFG
+733 
-743 RETPVF
+743 
-749 CFTEPKRHMGM
+749 
-760 FNGILTGQCQ
+760 

-798 ELSDKASS
+798 ELSNKASS

-839 QGLADILAREWKTYE
+839 QGLADILAREWKSYE

-874 IQMAREYSPYPKFKG
+874 IQMAKEYSPYPKFKG

-907 HDLDWLELKQL
+907 PDLDWLEQKQL
-918 CKQHGIYNSQLTSP
+918 CKQYGIYNSQLTSP

-973 DNPIFYANSIGYF
+973 DNPIFYANSVGYF
-986 KQYELTKAVGAGQKF
+986 KQHELTKAVGAGQKF

-1028 KEAWKNGNKT
+1028 KEAWKNGTKA

>member
-1 MQVVKR
+1 MKVIKR
-7 NGKREDY
+7 NGKAEEY

-21 AINFACEGLGVNPLE
+21 AINFACDGLSVNPLK
-36 LEAKFDEFLYD
+36 LEAKFDESLFD

-61 AKNLASPLD
+61 AKNLSTPMD
-70 DEWLLVAGRLATM
+70 DEWLLVSGRLATM

-92 DKSFSDYFKE
+92 DKPFINYFEE

-111 DNFDIYTEDE
+111 DNFDIYTKEE
-121 IKLIGTYV
+121 VELIGTFV

-143 TADSKYLAKNE
+143 TAESKYLAKNE

-174 QSRLLRVKEFYEE
+174 QARLLRVKEFYEE

-202 LRKGLNNASCFILSP
+202 LRKGLNNASCFILAP

-227 VKDAAQISKN
+227 FKDAAQISKN
-237 GGGLGWWLGFIRA
+237 GGGLGWYLGFIRA
-250 KGSSLMGTE
+250 KGSSLMGTD

-323 VCFTDLFMQKLE
+323 VCFMDLFMQKLE
-335 DDPNQEWITVCPYEV
+335 DNPQQEWITVCPHEV
-350 KEKLD
+350 KEKLG
-355 IILPN
+355 IVLPN
-360 MYNEDFVEAYAKIE
+360 MYNEDFVEAYSEIE
-374 KAVEDGVLKV
+374 KAVEGGVLKV

-402 EKGRPYATFVCKI
+402 EKGRPYAGFMCKV

-427 YCGNLCVAPET
+427 YCLNLCV
-438 EILTRNGYQVISE
+438 
-451 LEGQEVEVWN
+451 
-461 GEEWSKTTVVK
+461 
-472 TSPLESVVSVDTDD
+472 
-486 GATIDCTKYHK
+486 
-497 WYVVKRDKSG
+497 
-507 KLRGM
+507 
-512 IEKRTHE
+512 
-519 LQAGDELIKS
+519 
-529 EGYDTVLHGYAR
+529 
-541 LDFPYESGFVT
+541 
-552 GDGCE
+552 
-557 RGRTDNK
+557 
-564 GLELTLYK
+564 
-572 QSNKFFLKD
+572 
-581 VLKGYSSST
+581 
-590 NLDGNMVFRWKYGTL
+590 
-605 LGKYNIPDSS
+605 
-615 FVLQDRLEW
+615 
-624 LAGLL
+624 
-629 DADGSALKDGESFVL
+629 
-644 NTSKKDFAQKMK
+644 
-656 LFLQEIG
+656 
-663 VDCTCGLYSNSK
+663 
-675 TTAFSKKTSNDYQEI
+675 
-690 PREPLYVVRVHA
+690 
-702 KGVTRLLDLGLS
+702 
-714 CKRLDLVKSEKSRS
+714 
-728 TSSKF
+728 
-733 VKIVSVSDFG
+733 
-743 RETPVF
+743 
-749 CFTEPKRHMGM
+749 
-760 FNGILTGQCQ
+760 

-798 ELSDKASS
+798 ELSNKASS

-839 QGLADILAREWKTYE
+839 QGLADILAREWKSYE

-874 IQMAREYSPYPKFKG
+874 IQMAKEYSPYPKFKG

-907 HDLDWLELKQL
+907 PDLDWLEQKQL
-918 CKQHGIYNSQLTSP
+918 CKQYGIYNSQLTSP

-973 DNPIFYANSIGYF
+973 DNPIFYANSVGYF
-986 KQYELTKAVGAGQKF
+986 KQHELTKAVGAGQKF

-1028 KEAWKNGNKT
+1028 KEAWKNGTKA

>member
-21 AINFACEGLGVNPLE
+21 AINFACEGLSVNPLE

-92 DKSFSDYFKE
+92 DKPFSDYFKE
-102 QRNNGEWSH
+102 QRSNGEWSH

-121 IKLIGTYV
+121 ISLIGSYI

-174 QSRLLRVKEFYEE
+174 QARLLRVKEFYEE
-187 LSNLDWSLASPQLMN
+187 LSDLDWSLASPQLMN

-237 GGGLGWWLGFIRA
+237 GGGLGWYLGFIRA

-360 MYNEDFVEAYAKIE
+360 MYNEDFVQAYSEIE
-374 KAVEDGVLKV
+374 KAVEEGVLKV

-402 EKGRPYATFVCKI
+402 EKGRPYAGFMCKV

-427 YCGNLCVAPET
+427 YCLNLCV
-438 EILTRNGYQVISE
+438 
-451 LEGQEVEVWN
+451 
-461 GEEWSKTTVVK
+461 
-472 TSPLESVVSVDTDD
+472 
-486 GATIDCTKYHK
+486 
-497 WYVVKRDKSG
+497 
-507 KLRGM
+507 
-512 IEKRTHE
+512 
-519 LQAGDELIKS
+519 
-529 EGYDTVLHGYAR
+529 
-541 LDFPYESGFVT
+541 
-552 GDGCE
+552 
-557 RGRTDNK
+557 
-564 GLELTLYK
+564 
-572 QSNKFFLKD
+572 
-581 VLKGYSSST
+581 
-590 NLDGNMVFRWKYGTL
+590 
-605 LGKYNIPDSS
+605 
-615 FVLQDRLEW
+615 
-624 LAGLL
+624 
-629 DADGSALKDGESFVL
+629 
-644 NTSKKDFAQKMK
+644 
-656 LFLQEIG
+656 
-663 VDCTCGLYSNSK
+663 
-675 TTAFSKKTSNDYQEI
+675 
-690 PREPLYVVRVHA
+690 
-702 KGVTRLLDLGLS
+702 
-714 CKRLDLVKSEKSRS
+714 
-728 TSSKF
+728 
-733 VKIVSVSDFG
+733 
-743 RETPVF
+743 
-749 CFTEPKRHMGM
+749 
-760 FNGILTGQCQ
+760 

-798 ELSDKASS
+798 ELSNKASS

-874 IQMAREYSPYPKFKG
+874 IQMAKEYSPYPKFKG

-907 HDLDWLELKQL
+907 PDLDWLEQKQL
-918 CKQHGIYNSQLTSP
+918 CKQYGIYNSQLTSP

-973 DNPIFYANSIGYF
+973 DNPIFYANSVGYF
-986 KQYELTKAVGAGQKF
+986 KQHELTKAVGAGQKF

-1028 KEAWKNGNKT
+1028 KEAWKNGTKA